1 MAVLLSGGKPMVAR
15 TGRPM
20 ASSPANIAP
29 AVVVNPPPTGPT
41 DAQVAQNFVAP
52 LTLGIAIERWRAT
65 SLVYQG
71 AAINSSTA
79 YWAYLKSLGFTH
91 VRLVLPWRVSVE
103 MFGGW
108 VNGVQPTDAQLD
120 TFLLAARRAVAAGL
134 RVLYDCTDQLSAA
147 DFNANR
153 AAIEQ
158 VVDRQAAKIAL
169 LGAELPPSMIAV
181 GAYSELDF
189 LTNTDCNEYR
199 TAAHRILRARL
210 ATHVLMT
217 GAAKS
222 NSPAMFGGDWLMVP
236 DTRVLLKWHDF
247 PGVPTAS
254 YIQNVRSTMETM
266 ASAVGGVGIVG
277 GQVAE
282 GTTGYDDG
290 WAKLVSLYA
299 NYWPQGRPTYWCATD
314 GNWYNWCNSV
324 TDASIRAPLVSVT
337 AYASAKIMNDAAW
350 KAANPGVT
358 PPTVPADPTAAPT
371 LPPPTTSPG
380 SGSILINGRVVA
392 GPGSQVFEDFNN
404 GQGIFVQFWH
414 AAGPTLSIQ
423 NSIARIDNYPGADN
437 YSDGNVNDNG
447 AGLFT
452 HPNHQP
458 QDGWGYG
465 FFAFKVRHF
474 GGLGWNNPRA
484 YAQGSATVLWPG
496 SDEWPGAETDLG
508 EIDGGGKLY
517 YAVHW
522 KSGAYTLDQNGHKNY
537 RDDYRLLYVPAPND
551 TDWSNWHVHMCE
563 WGPGYFRVFID
574 SKEFAYVDTNSL
586 PVDTNE
592 TSRAW
597 QFADYAH
604 GGQNKPAGFMLRAR
618 DVAIE
623 CDWFSWNPL

>member
-120 TFLLAARRAVAAGL
+120 AFLLAARRAVAAGL

-158 VVDRQAAKIAL
+158 VVDRQAVKIAQL
-169 LGAELPPSMIAV
+169 QTELPPSMIAV

-199 TAAHRILRARL
+199 SAAHRILRARL
-210 ATHVLMT
+210 ANYVLMT

-222 NSPAMFGGDWLMVP
+222 NSPAMFGGDWLMVA

-247 PGVPTAS
+247 PGVPTVT
-254 YIQNVRSTMETM
+254 YIQSVRASMEAL
-266 ASAVGGVGIVG
+266 ASGVGGVGIVG
-277 GQVAE
+277 GSLAE

-290 WAKLVSLYA
+290 WAKIVSLYA
-299 NYWPQGRPTYWCATD
+299 NYWPLGRPTFWCATD
-314 GNWYNWCNSV
+314 GNWYNFCNSTTDV
-324 TDASIRAPLVSVT
+324 TIRAPLASVT
-337 AYASAKIMNDAAW
+337 TYANAKIMNDAAW

-358 PPTVPADPTAAPT
+358 PPTVPTDPTTVTTPNPGTGGGGSTTVSDKGAILPSGFRTVWADNFTTAGGTLTNRWGRGVELNVAGQVTLRANTDDYYDSQGRYLGPVGSDSGAET
-371 LPPPTTSPG
+371 LPPGYKTT
-380 SGSILINGRVVA
+380 A
-392 GPGSQVFEDFNN
+392 G
-404 GQGIFVQFWH
+404 
-414 AAGPTLSIQ
+414 
-423 NSIARIDNYPGADN
+423 
-437 YSDGNVNDNG
+437 
-447 AGLFT
+447 
-452 HPNHQP
+452 
-458 QDGWGYG
+458 GWGYG
-465 FFAFKVRHF
+465 LYSFLLQTNAVV
-474 GGLGWNNPRA
+474 GG
-484 YAQGSATVLWPG
+484 YALCWPG
-496 SDEWPGAETDLG
+496 SDKWPGPEMDVL
-508 EIDGGGKLY
+508 EITEGGVGY
-517 YAVHW
+517 GTVHW
-522 KSGAYTLDQNGHKNY
+522 KGSDGSNQYSSVMYNG
-537 RDDYRLLYVPAPND
+537 
-551 TDWSNWHVHMCE
+551 
-563 WGPGYFRVFID
+563 
-574 SKEFAYVDTNSL
+574 VDTTQWHTYSML
-586 PVDTNE
+586 WEPGRVTYHVDGVAYGSVNHDI
-592 TSRAW
+592 AN
-597 QFADYAH
+597 DYAN
-604 GGQNKPAGFMLRAR
+604 GGENTCPGVGMQTWWNSGGAR
-618 DVAIE
+618 G
-623 CDWFSWNPL
+623 SWITVRQIIYSVRG